1 MCQPGRHRS
10 ISFNRFVHTRFLHQ
24 ALPDYN
30 DCHNFMKREITIYD
44 IARRLRVSSSTVSRA
59 LQDHP
64 ELSLKTIAKVKAVAE
79 KLGYRHNSFA
89 SNLRKQ
95 RTFTIGMVVHELE
108 SNFMVS
114 VMAGVEKVTSRAGYD
129 LIITHSSEDFGKEAA
144 NVKNLFHKR
153 VDGLFVSLSLNSPD
167 IKHFKP
173 FRDKGIPVMFF
184 DRVEEDSDSTKIII
198 DNYKCGYQ
206 ATGHLIE
213 QGCRRIVMVTS
224 SQQRNVYAQRHLGYK
239 DALFD
244 HNIAY
249 DSDLVLIKDLSENS
263 GVAAA
268 MEILRMKPFPDG
280 AFITNDYTAAVCL
293 QTLKDHGVNIPE
305 DIAIVGFNN
314 DKICKFTDPNLTTIN
329 YPGFDMGLIAAENM
343 ILHLDG
349 GADIDSTSKIVVRSE
364 LIVRDSS
371 LRKKG

>member
-1 MCQPGRHRS
+1 
-10 ISFNRFVHTRFLHQ
+10 
-24 ALPDYN
+24 
-30 DCHNFMKREITIYD
+30 MKREITIYD
-44 IARRLRVSSSTVSRA
+44 IARRLQVSSSTVSRA

-64 ELSLKTIAKVKAVAE
+64 ELSQKTIAKVKATAE

-95 RTFTIGMVVHELE
+95 RTYTIGMVVHELQ

-114 VMAGVEKVTSRAGYD
+114 VLAGVEKITSRAGYD
-129 LIITHSSEDFGKEAA
+129 LIITHSSESFEKEEA

-153 VDGLFVSLSLNSPD
+153 VDGLFVSLSLNSPNLN
-167 IKHFKP
+167 HFKP

-184 DRVEEDSDSTKIII
+184 DRVEENSDSAKIII
-198 DNYKCGYQ
+198 DNYRCGYL
-206 ATGHLIE
+206 ATRHLIE
-213 QGCRRIVMVTS
+213 QGSRRIVMVTS
-224 SQQRNVYAQRHLGYK
+224 NLQRNVYAQRYRGYK

-263 GVAAA
+263 GVASA
-268 MEILRMKPFPDG
+268 MEILKMDPLPDG
-280 AFITNDYTAAVCL
+280 AFITNDFTAAVCL

-314 DKICKFTDPNLTTIN
+314 DNICKFVEPNLTTIN
-329 YPGFDMGLIAAENM
+329 YPGFDMGAIAAENM

-349 GADIDSTSKIVVRSE
+349 GGNIDSTSKIVVRSE
-364 LIVRDSS
+364 LIIRDSS